1 VLLTGVAVLIGLVL
15 GPLLPTR
22 RNRFARPQLHA
33 IGWLV
38 VGVAFQLL
46 GSQVTGKPGL
56 ALVLLSYAATFLFA
70 LRNIHIPGTIVLSI
84 GLLMNAL
91 VIAAN
96 GGMPVHGEALVDAN
110 VINRDDL
117 PDLRLSGHRHLERV
131 DSELL
136 FLDDRVPLPVGS
148 RVVSFGDLVLA
159 FATADIVTHISRRRR
174 RRPPAHLKVVI
185 DLREP
190 RPQPKPDPKP
200 AAAPVRVLEEVGV

>member
-1 VLLTGVAVLIGLVL
+1 VLLTGVAVLVGLVL

-33 IGWLV
+33 VGLLV
-38 VGVAFQLL
+38 VGVALQLL

-56 ALVLLSYAATFLFA
+56 ALVLLSYAATFGFA
-70 LRNIHIPGTIVLSI
+70 LRNVHIPGTIVLGI
-84 GLLMNAL
+84 GLLMNAT

-96 GGMPVHGEALVDAN
+96 GAMPVHAEALVDAN
-110 VINRDDL
+110 VVNRDDL
-117 PDLRLSGHRHLERV
+117 QDLRLSGHRHLERL
-131 DSELL
+131 DSKLMV
-136 FLDDRVPLPVGS
+136 LDDRIPLPVGS

-185 DLREP
+185 DLRAP
-190 RPQPKPDPKP
+190 RPHPRSEPEP
-200 AAAPVRVLEEVGV
+200 AAPVRVLEEVGV